1 MVVLSGTAIFVLVVY
16 HRRSITRVVF
26 RNMQVAIVK
35 YNAGN
40 IQSLTFALNRLGVDP
55 VVSDEP
61 EVLKSADK
69 VIFPGQG
76 EASSAMRSLQEKRLD
91 EVLKHLD
98 QPFLG
103 VCLGMQL
110 MCAASEEN
118 NTTGLGIIPQK
129 VLRFPDREVK
139 VPHMGWNDIT
149 SLSSVL
155 MKGVKEHSYLYFVH
169 SYYVP
174 LCEYTVAQCAY
185 AHPFSAA
192 LQKEN
197 YYAVQ
202 PHPEKS
208 AEAGMQI
215 LDNFLK
221 L

>member
-1 MVVLSGTAIFVLVVY
+1 MGRFLFVQ
-16 HRRSITRVVF
+16 S
-26 RNMQVAIVK
+26 MKVAIVK

-40 IQSLTFALNRLGVDP
+40 IQSLTFALNRLGITP
-55 VVSDEP
+55 VLSDNP
-61 EVLKSADK
+61 EVLLTADK

-76 EASSAMRSLQEKRLD
+76 EASSAMRSLRAAGLD
-91 EVLKHLD
+91 KVLRQLR

-118 NTTGLGIIPQK
+118 DTEGLGIIPEK
-129 VLRFPDREVK
+129 VLRFADPSVK

-149 SLSSVL
+149 DLKSPLTR
-155 MKGVKEHSYLYFVH
+155 GIHEHSYLYFVH

-174 LCEYTVAQCAY
+174 LSEYTVATCAY
-185 AHPFSAA
+185 PQPFSAA
-192 LQKEN
+192 LNKDN
-197 YYAVQ
+197 YYAIQ

-208 AEAGMQI
+208 ADAGMKL